1 MKHQS
6 KNKRRLFFAVW
17 PDTKTLTALLDAQN
31 SISAMKARPVPAEN
45 LHITLVFI
53 GSASKE
59 TERCLVDAAS
69 ELSAQACTVRLSRFG
84 YFSRP
89 ELCWIGSETVP
100 PELLKLRRD
109 LCRKLRPCLPIRSDT
124 FKPHVT
130 LFRRAESCR
139 MPTDCP
145 VIEFPVNH
153 FSLASS
159 VTRPEGA
166 KYYTVHK
173 FPL

>member
-1 MKHQS
+1 MPCRRDLRFVWSEPQACSVLPKRWSGSASKETERCLVDANLSWGNPDVRIHDDCLLSYSAGVKHQS

-69 ELSAQACTVRLSRFG
+69 G
-84 YFSRP
+84 
-89 ELCWIGSETVP
+89 
-100 PELLKLRRD
+100 LLVGVGGILI
-109 LCRKLRPCLPIRSDT
+109 CRTHS
-124 FKPHVT
+124 
-130 LFRRAESCR
+130 
-139 MPTDCP
+139 
-145 VIEFPVNH
+145 
-153 FSLASS
+153 
-159 VTRPEGA
+159 
-166 KYYTVHK
+166 
-173 FPL
+173 